1 MATKKKAQIRYQVLD
16 KCFRNSGRRYF
27 IEDLMSECNRVLT
40 EIDPKSGGI
49 SRRQIFDDIAFME
62 SSEGWSIDLARKKDG
77 KRVFYRYVDPSFS
90 INNMPLDETE
100 INRLLTSLQT
110 ISQFKGMPQF
120 EWMYELLP
128 KLTQGTSPQSPDIIM
143 EFDNNQDLTGI
154 EHIGT
159 IYNAILYKKVLWIDY
174 LQSFESKVQLTIHP
188 YYLKQY
194 NNRWFLFGYNP
205 ERDKHDWNLPLDR
218 IIEISEIQEKY
229 ISNTQIDWNDYFDD
243 IIGVT
248 KPEGAKSEKITLLF
262 YGKTGHYISSK
273 PIHGYQKHHWLNS
286 EILEVNLELI
296 INYELER
303 FILSY
308 ADSVKVVQPHSLMEK
323 IKERMNK
330 ACAQY
335 PE

>member
-1 MATKKKAQIRYQVLD
+1 MATNKKAQIRYQVLD

-27 IEDLMSECNRVLT
+27 IEDLMSECNRVLA

-49 SRRQIFDDIAFME
+49 SRRQMFDDIAFME
-62 SSEGWSIDLARKKDG
+62 SLEGWSIDLARKKDG

-128 KLTQGTSPQSPDIIM
+128 KLTQGTSSQIPDIIM

-174 LQSFESKVQLTIHP
+174 LQSFESKEKLIIHP

-194 NNRWFLFGYNP
+194 
-205 ERDKHDWNLPLDR
+205 PL
-218 IIEISEIQEKY
+218 
-229 ISNTQIDWNDYFDD
+229 
-243 IIGVT
+243 
-248 KPEGAKSEKITLLF
+248 A
-262 YGKTGHYISSK
+262 
-273 PIHGYQKHHWLNS
+273 
-286 EILEVNLELI
+286 ELI
-296 INYELER
+296 
-303 FILSY
+303 
-308 ADSVKVVQPHSLMEK
+308 
-323 IKERMNK
+323 
-330 ACAQY
+330 
-335 PE
+335 